1 MNKNIHYLK
10 LPKKETVNHFV
21 FFRNKDYQNY
31 VHIEECYLLKYCKQ
45 IFKNIEILN
54 NGITFIADYSTR
66 SDSQK
71 FWTQIGCITPWMKND
86 NEDLIHTEYKEGDTV
101 IRLSLFNS
109 YYNDTD
115 LNWIAISHQLYDI
128 DDIHEKGLEE
138 FLTTYIYNA
147 SNKGFQNIM
156 RCEVSDDIWDKL
168 ICDLDLIQNEFEEEK
183 QKYLNSV
190 DVQQMY
196 KGVPNSI
203 YQEVLLELTVNQ
215 TKSVCFTNDVM
226 EAFEKGDR
234 ICVYKY
240 FEENIHMLEAKTKAL
255 KKMGIDND
263 QIKSIVDSTIKNY
276 RHQLDLISVEIKNQ
290 KDIDYK
296 MLKTNTPKEKVKRQ
310 IEKD

>member
-31 VHIEECYLLKYCKQ
+31 VRIEECYLLKYCKQ

-147 SNKGFQNIM
+147 SNKGFQNIL

-234 ICVYKY
+234 IRVYKY
-240 FEENIHMLEAKTKAL
+240 FEKNIHMLETKTKAL

-263 QIKSIVDSTIKNY
+263 QMKSIVDSTIKNY

>member
-31 VHIEECYLLKYCKQ
+31 VRIEECYLLKYCKQ

-147 SNKGFQNIM
+147 SNKGFQNIL

-234 ICVYKY
+234 IRVYKY
-240 FEENIHMLEAKTKAL
+240 FEKNIHMLETKTKAP

-263 QIKSIVDSTIKNY
+263 QMKSIVDSTIKNY

>member
-10 LPKKETVNHFV
+10 IPKKETVNHFV

-31 VHIEECYLLKYCKQ
+31 VRIEECYLLKYCKQ

-128 DDIHEKGLEE
+128 DDIHGKGLEE

-147 SNKGFQNIM
+147 SNKGFQNIL

-234 ICVYKY
+234 IRVYKY
-240 FEENIHMLEAKTKAL
+240 FEKNIHMLETKTKAL

-263 QIKSIVDSTIKNY
+263 QMKSIVDSTIKNY

>member
-1 MNKNIHYLK
+1 M
-10 LPKKETVNHFV
+10 ETVNHFV

-31 VHIEECYLLKYCKQ
+31 VRIEECYLLKYCKQ
-45 IFKNIEILN
+45 IFKNIQILN

-147 SNKGFQNIM
+147 SNKGFQNIL

-234 ICVYKY
+234 IRVYKY
-240 FEENIHMLEAKTKAL
+240 FEKNIHMLETKTKAL

-263 QIKSIVDSTIKNY
+263 QMKSIVDSTIKNY

>member
-31 VHIEECYLLKYCKQ
+31 VRIEECYLLKYCKQ

-128 DDIHEKGLEE
+128 DDIHAKGLEE

-147 SNKGFQNIM
+147 SNKGFQNIL

-234 ICVYKY
+234 IRVYKY
-240 FEENIHMLEAKTKAL
+240 FEKNIHMLETKTKAL

-263 QIKSIVDSTIKNY
+263 QMKSIVDSTIKNY

>member
-31 VHIEECYLLKYCKQ
+31 VRIEECYLLKYCKQ

-147 SNKGFQNIM
+147 SNKGFQNIL

-234 ICVYKY
+234 IRVYKY
-240 FEENIHMLEAKTKAL
+240 FEKNIHMLETKTKAL
-255 KKMGIDND
+255 KKMGIDNN
-263 QIKSIVDSTIKNY
+263 QMKSIVDSTIKNY

>member
-31 VHIEECYLLKYCKQ
+31 VRIEECYLLKYCKQ

-54 NGITFIADYSTR
+54 NGITFIADYSIR

-147 SNKGFQNIM
+147 SNKGFQNIL

-226 EAFEKGDR
+226 EAFEKSDR
-234 ICVYKY
+234 I
-240 FEENIHMLEAKTKAL
+240 H
-255 KKMGIDND
+255 
-263 QIKSIVDSTIKNY
+263 
-276 RHQLDLISVEIKNQ
+276 
-290 KDIDYK
+290 
-296 MLKTNTPKEKVKRQ
+296 
-310 IEKD
+310 

>member
-31 VHIEECYLLKYCKQ
+31 VRIEECYLLKYCKQ

-115 LNWIAISHQLYDI
+115 LNWNAISHQLYDI

-147 SNKGFQNIM
+147 SNKGFQNIL

-234 ICVYKY
+234 IRVYKY
-240 FEENIHMLEAKTKAL
+240 FEKNIHMLEIKTKAL

-263 QIKSIVDSTIKNY
+263 QMKSIVDSTIKNY

>member
-31 VHIEECYLLKYCKQ
+31 VRIEECYLLKYCKQ

-54 NGITFIADYSTR
+54 NGFTFIADYSTR

-147 SNKGFQNIM
+147 SNKGFQNIL

-203 YQEVLLELTVNQ
+203 YQEVLLELTLNQ

-240 FEENIHMLEAKTKAL
+240 FEENIHMLETKTKAL

>member
-31 VHIEECYLLKYCKQ
+31 VRIEECYLLKYCKQ

-54 NGITFIADYSTR
+54 NGITFIADYSTQ

-71 FWTQIGCITPWMKND
+71 FWTQIGCITLWMKND

-147 SNKGFQNIM
+147 SNKGFQNIL

-255 KKMGIDND
+255 KKMGIDNG

-310 IEKD
+310 VEKD